1 MIELTREKQQEF
13 VVEFVS
19 KEDPRIGE
27 YGLGLEKVF
36 HGAYLKS
43 LYVPAF
49 PGKTPALLLVGCGE
63 IHKLGLLEVRE
74 LAAQAAREMK
84 TYGIAGGTLDLT
96 PFVGHMGKR
105 ALTQVVLGLCL
116 GTYEYRKAG
125 HGTGEE
131 GTASEERFQVEEGT
145 ASEERPQAEQE
156 VQYQLYGFD
165 GAGDGEV
172 LMEALELAEDLIFV
186 RDLVN
191 RPGNLLR
198 PAELSRQV
206 RQYLEGTSVETEV
219 LEYEKLRELGLE
231 GLCGVGGSSEF
242 PPCLVVLRY
251 RGNPDSGETYGLIGK
266 GVTCDTGGY
275 CLKGA
280 KSMAGIKGDMAGAA
294 AVAGALHG
302 AAMQKLRVNIT
313 AVLPLCEN
321 RISPSSHLPG
331 DVITIYG
338 GKTVEIL
345 NTDAE
350 GRLILADAV
359 SYAIRREKVTHVVD
373 IATLTGAVWQALGY
387 TVAGSMSDNEEFYG
401 MFQRGLALS
410 GERYL
415 RFPYGKE
422 HEKLIESTVA
432 DLKNIGGDYCGT
444 ITAGLFIRHFAGE
457 LPWIH
462 LDIAGTAWNDTPVY
476 AFESKGATGAGVLSL
491 YYLMKE
497 AGKR

>member
-1 MIELTREKQQEF
+1 MDAKEIMIELTREKNQEF
-13 VVEFVS
+13 TVEFVS

-27 YGLGLEKVF
+27 YRLGLEKVF
-36 HGAYLKS
+36 HGEYLKC
-43 LYVPAF
+43 LYVPLI
-49 PGKTPALLLVGCGE
+49 PGRSQAALLMGCGE
-63 IHKLGLLEVRE
+63 FSQLGLVEIRE
-74 LAAQAAREMK
+74 LAAAASKEMK
-84 TYGIAGGTLDLT
+84 SYGIWEGTLDLT

-105 ALTQVVLGLCL
+105 ALAQVVLGLRL
-116 GTYEYRKAG
+116 GTYEYQKVGHEAKEDEAAG
-125 HGTGEE
+125 DGRESAEDHGTK
-131 GTASEERFQVEEGT
+131 
-145 ASEERPQAEQE
+145 E
-156 VQYQLYGFD
+156 VRYRLYGFD
-165 GAGDGEV
+165 GAGDREV
-172 LMEALELAEDLIFV
+172 LLEALELAEDIRFV

-191 RPGNLLR
+191 CPGNLLR
-198 PAELSRQV
+198 PQELGRAIA
-206 RQYLEGTSVETEV
+206 QYMEGTAVETE
-219 LEYEKLRELGLE
+219 LMEYEQLKKLGLE
-231 GLCGVGGSSEF
+231 GLCGVGGSSQF
-242 PPCLVVLRY
+242 SPCLAVLRY
-251 RGNPDSGETYGLIGK
+251 RGNPGMEETYGLIGK

-302 AAMQKLRVNIT
+302 AAMQKLKVNIT

-331 DVITIYG
+331 DVITIFG
-338 GKTVEIL
+338 GRTVEIL

-359 SYAIRREKVTHVVD
+359 SYAVGEEKVTRVVD

-387 TVAGSMSDNEEFYG
+387 TVAGSMSDHEEFYG
-401 MFQRGLALS
+401 MFEEGLASS

-422 HEKLIESTVA
+422 HEKLLESPVA
-432 DLKNIGGDYCGT
+432 ELKNIGGDCCGV
-444 ITAGLFIRHFAGE
+444 ITAGLFIRHFAAG

-462 LDIAGTAWNDTPVY
+462 LDIAGTAWNDTPTY

-497 AGKR
+497 AEKS